1 MKKNN
6 KIKKMGKAI
15 KKAWKTM
22 KKYSFFS
29 GLCIGSIITLVITM
43 T

>member
-6 KIKKMGKAI
+6 KIKRLGKTV
-15 KKAWKTM
+15 KKVYKTM

-29 GLCIGSIITLVITM
+29 GLCIGSVITLAITM

>member
-6 KIKKMGKAI
+6 KIKKISKTV

-29 GLCIGSIITLVITM
+29 GLCMGSVITLVITM

>member
-6 KIKKMGKAI
+6 KIKKITKTI
-15 KKAWKTM
+15 KKAFKTM
-22 KKYSFFS
+22 KKHSFFS
-29 GLCIGSIITLVITM
+29 GACIGSLITLAITM

>member
-1 MKKNN
+1 MKKKN
-6 KIKKMGKAI
+6 KIKQLSKRI

-22 KKYSFFS
+22 KKYSFIS
-29 GLCIGSIITLVITM
+29 GLCMGSVITLVITM

>member
-1 MKKNN
+1 MKKKN
-6 KIKKMGKAI
+6 KIKKLTKSI

-22 KKYSFFS
+22 KKYSFIS
-29 GLCIGSIITLVITM
+29 GLCMGSVITFVITM

>member
-6 KIKKMGKAI
+6 KIKKITKAI
-15 KKAWKTM
+15 KKAYKTM
-22 KKYSFFS
+22 KKYSFLS
-29 GLCIGSIITLVITM
+29 GACIGSIITLAITM

>member
-6 KIKKMGKAI
+6 KIKKISKTI
-15 KKAWKTM
+15 KKVWKTM
-22 KKYSFFS
+22 KKYSFIS
-29 GLCIGSIITLVITM
+29 GLCMGSIITLAITM

>member
-6 KIKKMGKAI
+6 KIKKI
-15 KKAWKTM
+15 KKAYKTM
-22 KKYSFFS
+22 KKYSFLS
-29 GLCIGSIITLVITM
+29 GLCMGSIITLAITM

>member
-6 KIKKMGKAI
+6 KIKKLAKTV
-15 KKAWKTM
+15 KKVWKTM
-22 KKYSFFS
+22 KKYSFIS
-29 GLCIGSIITLVITM
+29 GLCMGSIITLAITM